1 MTIGEGEMESKT
13 KVRRLKG
20 MESKEIQCKWME
32 RKTIEYKKI
41 ECKDDSKRVESK
53 GLKDYRMQNDSKT
66 NTKTMQSNV
75 M

>member
-1 MTIGEGEMESKT
+1 MQGDGK
-13 KVRRLKG
+13 KN
-20 MESKEIQCKWME
+20 
-32 RKTIEYKKI
+32 TIEYKKI